1 MGGDWLRGHERT
13 FLEPCKSSVSWFGDT
28 VYTQYLLDCTLQC
41 CAFWCHS
48 AIKQKQ
54 TKLLWGLSSCKEL
67 RILHMVHRA
76 YWFSPLSTRPS
87 LLFPTLLPG
96 AFLVWHARLTPP
108 GHMIHLGT
116 CSFPHVGPLFPLAT
130 SFPIGARVSFRPGWG
145 PPVHALR
152 EPCSLHTDYLLP
164 IPPQSVMTTSFV
176 GDFSTSLSLTRPCTA
191 LCRLRS
197 SDRVSWLTTVF
208 PGPGT
213 LPHTQ

>member
-1 MGGDWLRGHERT
+1 MQGIKDSSHGAQSLLILTLVH
-13 FLEPCKSSVSWFGDT
+13 PSVSPLP
-28 VYTQYLLDCTLQC
+28 Y
-41 CAFWCHS
+41 APPWCF
-48 AIKQKQ
+48 
-54 TKLLWGLSSCKEL
+54 LGLA
-67 RILHMVHRA
+67 R
-76 YWFSPLSTRPS
+76 SPHP
-87 LLFPTLLPG
+87 
-96 AFLVWHARLTPP
+96 PP

-164 IPPQSVMTTSFV
+164 IPPQSVTTTSFV